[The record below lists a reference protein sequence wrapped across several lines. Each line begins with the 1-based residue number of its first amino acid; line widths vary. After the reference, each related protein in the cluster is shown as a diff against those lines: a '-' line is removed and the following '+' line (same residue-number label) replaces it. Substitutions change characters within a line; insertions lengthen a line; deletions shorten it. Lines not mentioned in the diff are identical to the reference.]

1 MLRILWVKLSS
12 VMLDRWAWITILSVI
27 LIIVVP
33 LAVIWVIVQIPPMFR
48 IIATTAI
55 FVAWAVVSGYK
66 DWVISKS
73 KEAER

>member
-1 MLRILWVKLSS
+1 
-12 VMLDRWAWITILSVI
+12 MLDRWFWITILSVI

-33 LAVIWVIVQIPPMFR
+33 LTVIWLILQIPPVFR
-48 IIATTAI
+48 IIATVTI

-73 KEAER
+73 KEAEKQPAKA